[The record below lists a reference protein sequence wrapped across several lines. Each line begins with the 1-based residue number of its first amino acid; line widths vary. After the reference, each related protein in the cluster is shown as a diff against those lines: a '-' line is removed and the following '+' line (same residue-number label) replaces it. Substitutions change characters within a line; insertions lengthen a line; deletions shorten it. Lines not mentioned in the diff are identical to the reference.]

1 MRHEFF
7 KKINQGLTYGDVL
20 LVPQYSQVIPK
31 NVTTKSKL
39 TNKINLNIPI
49 VSAAMDTVTEIN
61 MAITMALNGGL
72 GFIHKNLSIEQQA
85 SYVKQVKEYVVDLA
99 KYPLANLDASK
110 QLVVGAA
117 VSIANNNIERVKAL
131 VKAGVDVITIDSA
144 HGDSYNVINAVTT
157 IRKTFPNLQI
167 VAGNIATKSGAK
179 HLIKAGVDALKVGI
193 GPGSICTTRII
204 SGVGVPQLSAI
215 NEVYKYAKR
224 KKIPIIADGGIRYS
238 GDITKALAIG
248 ADCVMLGGLLAAT
261 TESPGKIVIVGKQKY
276 KSYVGMG
283 SMVAMKRGSSDRY
296 FQNNVDA
303 SKLVPEGV
311 EASLKFKGSV
321 NNILYQLIGGLR
333 SGMGYC
339 GAQNIIELKRK
350 AKFVGITISGYNESH
365 VHHLDTIKDA
375 PNYHGK

>member
-1 MRHEFF
+1 MGHIFS
-7 KKINQGLTYGDVL
+7 KKITQGLTYGDVL

-49 VSAAMDTVTEIN
+49 VSAAMDTVTEAN
-61 MAITMALNGGL
+61 MAIAMALNGGV
-72 GFIHKNLSIEQQA
+72 GFIHKNLSISTQA
-85 SYVKQVKEYVVDLA
+85 ENVKQVKQYNVDLS
-99 KYPLANLDASK
+99 KNPLANVDGNERLI
-110 QLVVGAA
+110 VGAA
-117 VSIANNNIERVKAL
+117 VSIANNKIERVQAL
-131 VKAGVDVITIDSA
+131 VDAGVDIITIDSA
-144 HGDSYNVINAVTT
+144 HGDSFNVINAVKT
-157 IRKTFPNLQI
+157 IKEKFTNLQI

-204 SGVGVPQLSAI
+204 SGVGVPQLTAI
-215 NEVYKYAKR
+215 NDVYKYAK
-224 KKIPIIADGGIRYS
+224 KKHIPIIADGGIRYS

-261 TESPGKIVIVGKQKY
+261 TESPGKIVSIGKQKY

-283 SMVAMKRGSSDRY
+283 SMAAMKRGSSDRY

-339 GAQNIIELKRK
+339 GAQNIDELKKR

>member
-1 MRHEFF
+1 MFS
-7 KKINQGLTYGDVL
+7 KKISNGLTYGDVL

-31 NVTTKSKL
+31 NVTTKSRL
-39 TNKINLNIPI
+39 TRTINLNIPI
-49 VSAAMDTVTEIN
+49 VSAAMDTVTESD
-61 MAITMALNGGL
+61 MAIAMALNGGV
-72 GFIHKNLSIEQQA
+72 GFIHKNLSIEQQ
-85 SYVKQVKEYVVDLA
+85 STYVAKVKAYVVDLI
-99 KYPLANLDASK
+99 KYPLANVDGNNKLI
-110 QLVVGAA
+110 VGAA
-117 VSIANNNIERVKAL
+117 VSIANNNIERTQAL
-131 VKAGVDVITIDSA
+131 VNVGVDVITIDSA
-144 HGDSYNVINAVTT
+144 HGDSYNVINAIKT
-157 IRKTFPNLQI
+157 IKEKFPNLQL

-215 NEVYKYAKR
+215 NDVYKYAKR
-224 KKIPIIADGGIRYS
+224 KNIPIIADGGIRYS

-261 TESPGKIVIVGKQKY
+261 MESPGKIITIGKQKY

-283 SMVAMKRGSSDRY
+283 SMIAMKRGSSDRY

-311 EASLKFKGSV
+311 EASIKYKGSV
-321 NNILYQLIGGLR
+321 ETILYQLIGGLR

-339 GAQNIIELKRK
+339 GAQTITELKRK

-365 VHHLDTIKDA
+365 VHHLDAIKDA